1 MDQPALDDRGGWGP
15 LAEPV
20 HGDRPIRPGDPPW
33 RENAWLAFY
42 DRPQGVYSVTHLT
55 TSPNAGGRRARCSLV
70 ADGREAEIVEALP
83 PMEWGSPSIGVDLTG
98 HIAAK
103 GPNLAVDMT
112 LTPRHHPCDYSQS
125 QVLPGVEGNEPL
137 QHFQQTGT
145 ATGTVTLG
153 DVTLTVDGA
162 ALRDRTWGFRDEAAS
177 WVEYYACLFLFD
189 DFDLAI
195 MKFRS
200 TLRDDEH
207 VHGFLMGGRQGQICG
222 SRVVRDA
229 WGGLARMELDLTDG
243 GGVELT
249 VDRPEARI
257 FVPLGEPTTSAAL
270 SAYDD
275 FAEVRTADGAV
286 GFGAIEQGIL
296 RRLG

>member
-1 MDQPALDDRGGWGP
+1 MSNDDRGGWGP

-20 HGDRPIRPGDPPW
+20 HPDRLIQPGDPPW

-42 DRPQGVYSVTHLT
+42 DRPQGVYGVTHVT
-55 TSPNAGGRRARCSLV
+55 TSPNSGGLRTRCSLV
-70 ADGREAEIVEALP
+70 ADGREAEIIEAVA
-83 PMEWGSPSIGVDLTG
+83 PMEFSSPSISLDLAG
-98 HIAAK
+98 HIVAK
-103 GPNLAVDMT
+103 GPGLAVDVT
-112 LTPRHHPCDYSQS
+112 LTPRHHACDYSRS
-125 QVLPGVEGNEPL
+125 QVLPGLEGNEPL

-145 ATGTVTLG
+145 AAGSVTLG
-153 DVTLTVDGA
+153 DTTLTIDGA
-162 ALRDRTWGFRDEAAS
+162 SLRDRTWGFRDEAAS
-177 WVEYYACLFLFD
+177 WVEYYACLFLFE

-195 MKFRS
+195 MKFHS
-200 TLRDDEH
+200 TLRDDDH
-207 VHGFLMGGRQGQICG
+207 VAGFLMGARKGEVCG

-229 WGGLARMELDLTDG
+229 WGGLARMELELTDG
-243 GGVELT
+243 GGIELT

>member
-1 MDQPALDDRGGWGP
+1 MDSADRGGWGP
-15 LAEPV
+15 LAEPAHTDV
-20 HGDRPIRPGDPPW
+20 PIQPGDPPW

-42 DRPQGVYSVTHLT
+42 DRPQGVYSVTHVT
-55 TSPNAGGRRARCSLV
+55 TSPNSGGRRARCSLV
-70 ADGREAEIVEALP
+70 ADGREAELIEPLA
-83 PMEWGSPSIGVDLTG
+83 PMEFSSPSVSLDLGG

-103 GPNLAVDMT
+103 GHDLAVDVT
-112 LTPRHHPCDYSQS
+112 LSPRHHPCDYSQS
-125 QVLPGVEGNEPL
+125 EVLPGLEGNAPL

-145 ATGTVTLG
+145 ATGSVTLG
-153 DVTLTVDGA
+153 ETTFTVDGA
-162 ALRDRTWGFRDEAAS
+162 SLRDRTWGFRDEAAS
-177 WVEYYACLFLFD
+177 WVEYYACLFLFE

-200 TLRDDEH
+200 TLRDEDH
-207 VHGFLMGGRQGQICG
+207 AHGFLMGARQGHISG

-243 GGVELT
+243 GGIELT
-249 VDRPEARI
+249 VQRPEARI
-257 FVPLGEPTTSAAL
+257 FVPLGDPETSAAL

-296 RRLG
+296 RQLG

>member
-1 MDQPALDDRGGWGP
+1 VIVDSDQRGGWGP

-20 HGDRPIRPGDPPW
+20 HPDRPITPADPPW

-42 DRPQGVYSVTHLT
+42 DRPQGIYGVTHVT
-55 TSPNAGGRRARCSLV
+55 TSPNAGGLRSRCSLV
-70 ADGREAEIVEALP
+70 ADGREAEIIEPLA
-83 PMEWGSPSIGVDLTG
+83 PMEFSSPQISLDLAG
-98 HIAAK
+98 HIVAK
-103 GPNLAVDMT
+103 GAGLAVDVT
-112 LTPRHHPCDYSQS
+112 LVPRHQACDYSQS
-125 QVLPGVEGNEPL
+125 QVLPGLDGNEPL

-145 ATGTVTLG
+145 ATGSVTLG
-153 DVTLTVDGA
+153 DTTVTIDGA
-162 ALRDRTWGFRDEAAS
+162 SLRDRTWGFRDEAAS
-177 WVEYYACLFLFD
+177 WVEYYACLFLFE

-195 MKFRS
+195 MKFHS
-200 TLRDDEH
+200 TLRDDDH
-207 VHGFLMGGRQGQICG
+207 VAGFLMGARQGEICG

-229 WGGLARMELDLTDG
+229 WGGLARMELELTDG
-243 GGVELT
+243 AGIELT
-249 VDRPEARI
+249 VERPEARI